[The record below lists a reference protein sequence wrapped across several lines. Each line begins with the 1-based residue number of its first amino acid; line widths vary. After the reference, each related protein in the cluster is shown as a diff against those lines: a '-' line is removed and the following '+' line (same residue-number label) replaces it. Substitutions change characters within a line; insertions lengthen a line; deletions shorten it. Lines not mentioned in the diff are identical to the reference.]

1 MRQPN
6 ENVELDT
13 LREGISGLAEDVIDL
28 DWRFE
33 WLVDTFNHNFEIID
47 NNFECMSKSCNA
59 LRDDVNTHH
68 TCIENLTECLDNLH
82 DSLSLITELVKHQE
96 SEIRKL
102 KRWATVTFICIV
114 LLAIAIILNWVL

>member
-1 MRQPN
+1 MKQPN

-13 LREGISGLAEDVIDL
+13 LRESISGLAEDVIDL
-28 DWRFE
+28 DWHFK
-33 WLVDTFNHNFEIID
+33 WLADTFNHNFEVID

-59 LRDDVNTHH
+59 LRDDVNTHR

-82 DSLSLITELVKHQE
+82 DSLSLITDLVKYQG

-102 KRWATVTFICIV
+102 KRWATGSFICII